1 MIHDFAHYVNGGG
14 IMAMTYGILTFF
26 FPVVAQYQIF
36 SFMGLFEAFNI
47 IKFPEILL
55 LMKRNPIF

>member
-1 MIHDFAHYVNGGG
+1 MIHVFAHYVNGGG

-36 SFMGLFEAFNI
+36 LFMGLLEAFSI
-47 IKFPEILL
+47 TKFP
-55 LMKRNPIF
+55 KSFFS